1 MATSTSGIN
10 RKKLLLPTTM
20 SKAGWALVEARD
32 DVEGVSFVP
41 TVPKAELHKLL
52 EDVAGVALGV
62 QPFSDPELDAA
73 PELEVVSRIG
83 VGYDA
88 VDVPALTRRKVPLMI
103 GGTANSV
110 SVAEAGVF
118 LIMSLA
124 RRGAAMDRLV
134 KEGRW
139 QDRYK
144 EMPVDLYG
152 KTVLI
157 IGFGK
162 IGTRSAKRFAA
173 METNVLVYDP
183 YMYSETIRG
192 MGYEP
197 VQDLDA
203 AVARADFITIHCP
216 KTPETVGLFNAAR
229 LAHMKPTAFIVNT
242 ARGGIIDEKA
252 LYDVLKANRIAGAAL
267 DVFDQEPTPQDNP
280 LLTLPNFI
288 AAPHVAGVTREAVDR
303 MGVAA
308 VQNISRCSTA
318 SRSATTSST
327 RKCSTSAG
335 SIRVPL
341 KKRSQIARRLRRA
354 ATEAEKKMW
363 LAPREH
369 RLSAAASDRILCRRF
384 RLSRLQARD

>member
-1 MATSTSGIN
+1 VNTTDRGPPTN
-10 RKKLLLPTTM
+10 RKKIMVPTTM
-20 SKAGWALVEARD
+20 SKSGWAVIQARD
-32 DVEGVSFVP
+32 DVEGVEFVP
-41 TVPKAELHKLL
+41 NLPKAEFHKVL
-52 EDVAGVALGV
+52 EEASGICLGV

-73 PELEVVSRIG
+73 PALEVVSRIG

-88 VDVPALTRRKVPLMI
+88 VDVPALTARKIPLMI

-124 RRGAAMDRLV
+124 RRGAAMDALV

-203 AVARADFITIHCP
+203 GVARADFITVHCP
-216 KTPETVGLFNAAR
+216 KTPETVGLFDASR
-229 LAHMKPTAFIVNT
+229 LAHMKRTAFIVNT
-242 ARGGIIDEKA
+242 ARGGIIDEMA

-267 DVFDQEPTPQDNP
+267 DVFVEEPTPQDNP

-308 VQNISRCSTA
+308 VQNILSVLDG
-318 SRSATTSST
+318 
-327 RKCSTSAG
+327 K
-335 SIRVPL
+335 PN
-341 KKRSQIARRLRRA
+341 
-354 ATEAEKKMW
+354 
-363 LAPREH
+363 RENVVN
-369 RLSAAASDRILCRRF
+369 REVLD
-384 RLSRLQARD
+384 

>member
-1 MATSTSGIN
+1 VNTTDRGSTPGAN
-10 RKKLLLPTTM
+10 RKKLLLPTTLA
-20 SKAGWALVEARD
+20 KAGWTIVEARE
-32 DVEGVSFVP
+32 DVEGVPFAQ
-41 TVPKAELHKLL
+41 TVPKAELHRLL

-73 PELEVVSRIG
+73 PGLEVVSRIG

-88 VDVPALTRRKVPLMI
+88 VDVPALTRRRIPLMI

-124 RRGAAMDRLV
+124 RRGAAMDALV
-134 KEGRW
+134 REGRW

-157 IGFGK
+157 VGFGK

-183 YMYSETIRG
+183 YIYSETIRG

-197 VQDLDA
+197 ADDLDG

-216 KTPETVGLFNAAR
+216 KTPETVGLFDAAR
-229 LAHMKPTAFIVNT
+229 LARMKRTAFIVNT
-242 ARGGIIDEKA
+242 ARGGIIDETA
-252 LYDVLKANRIAGAAL
+252 LYDALKTKRIAGAAL
-267 DVFDQEPTPQDNP
+267 DVFVEEPTPQDNP
-280 LLTLPNFI
+280 LLTLNNFV

-308 VQNISRCSTA
+308 VQNILSVLDG
-318 SRSATTSST
+318 
-327 RKCSTSAG
+327 K
-335 SIRVPL
+335 PN
-341 KKRSQIARRLRRA
+341 
-354 ATEAEKKMW
+354 
-363 LAPREH
+363 RENVVNKEV
-369 RLSAAASDRILCRRF
+369 LG
-384 RLSRLQARD
+384 

>member
-1 MATSTSGIN
+1 MAQTAQTN
-10 RKKLLLPTTM
+10 RKKIMVPTTM
-20 SKAGWALVEARD
+20 SKSGWAVIQTRD
-32 DVEGVSFVP
+32 DVEGVEFAP
-41 TVPKAELHKLL
+41 NLPKAEFHKVL
-52 EDVAGVALGV
+52 EEASGICLGV

-88 VDVPALTRRKVPLMI
+88 VDVPALTRRKIPLMI

-124 RRGAAMDRLV
+124 RRGAAMDALV

-203 AVARADFITIHCP
+203 AVARADFITVHCP
-216 KTPETVGLFNAAR
+216 KTPETVGLFDAAR
-229 LAHMKPTAFIVNT
+229 LAHMKRTAFIVNT

-252 LYDVLKANRIAGAAL
+252 LYDVLKANHIAGAAL
-267 DVFDQEPTPQDNP
+267 DVFVEEPTPQDNP

-308 VQNISRCSTA
+308 VQNILSVLDG
-318 SRSATTSST
+318 
-327 RKCSTSAG
+327 K
-335 SIRVPL
+335 PN
-341 KKRSQIARRLRRA
+341 
-354 ATEAEKKMW
+354 
-363 LAPREH
+363 RENVVN
-369 RLSAAASDRILCRRF
+369 REVLG
-384 RLSRLQARD
+384 